1 MLTKKEKSV
10 VLVQGVVKGSLFDLL
25 KKRKTTDIVVLE
37 GRPNLEAARQST
49 KDLAKRK
56 LIPTLIADNMA
67 GVLFYKN
74 LVKEVWLSYQLT
86 DENGALCDIGG
97 LILAVL
103 GKRHNIPVY
112 IYPSGRK
119 SKLLGVSG
127 DILKFNGTRVA
138 PAGVEGYV
146 PLVEWVPQKY
156 ITKTYE

>member
-119 SKLLGVSG
+119 SKL
-127 DILKFNGTRVA
+127 
-138 PAGVEGYV
+138 
-146 PLVEWVPQKY
+146 
-156 ITKTYE
+156 